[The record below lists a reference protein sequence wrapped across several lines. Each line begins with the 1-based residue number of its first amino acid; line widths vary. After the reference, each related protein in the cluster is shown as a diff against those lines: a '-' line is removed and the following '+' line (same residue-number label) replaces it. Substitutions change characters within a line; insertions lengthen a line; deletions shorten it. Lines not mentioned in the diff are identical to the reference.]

1 MASLSNWSQ
10 YLSHSDYNYLV
21 QYVENIKNSVSNTE
35 MIILLG
41 PERSGKSTLINE
53 ITAYLGEN
61 ICENYCMTPSDII
74 YRENIKPLYFCCGI
88 PTGKRN
94 LIALTN
100 LIKYGQS
107 FIAATKEFRNT
118 ELLEVS
124 RVIAMEHVF

>member
-1 MASLSNWSQ
+1 MASLTNWSQ

-94 LIALTN
+94 VSALKN

>member
-1 MASLSNWSQ
+1 
-10 YLSHSDYNYLV
+10 
-21 QYVENIKNSVSNTE
+21 
-35 MIILLG
+35 
-41 PERSGKSTLINE
+41 
-53 ITAYLGEN
+53 
-61 ICENYCMTPSDII
+61 MTPSDII

-94 LIALTN
+94 VSALKN